1 MRRRNSSNDRTV
13 HALMALS
20 LLLAASSAV
29 AAGRGHQAMLTLD
42 SHLDTPASLDLPGWR
57 IEDAHDVDVDF
68 TQVDLPRMRKGGLD
82 GGFWAVYTPQGPLD
96 AAGKAAARDFAF
108 RRLLSIREMVASHD
122 KTMELALTASDAERI
137 AKAGKR
143 VVYISMENA
152 YPLADEPSLAR
163 SFHAMG
169 VRMLGLV
176 HFANNQFAD
185 SSTDPG
191 GPRWNGLSPLGR
203 ELVAQAN
210 QLGMV
215 VDASHASDAVL
226 DQLLAQSRAPIIL
239 SHSGCKAIYDHPRN
253 VDDERLRRL
262 AAAGGVIQINSFEH
276 YLKALPRNKER
287 DTALRALSDRIDQPG
302 LSVAEYRALLA
313 ERRALVA
320 RYPVEH
326 ASFDDF
332 MAHLLHALN
341 VVGPDHVG
349 IGLDLDGG
357 GGVTGM
363 KDAGSVSRV
372 TVALRAAGYDDGAIE
387 KIWSGNLLRVV
398 AAAQAAA
405 DPATP

>member
-1 MRRRNSSNDRTV
+1 MV
-13 HALMALS
+13 LS

-57 IEDAHDVDVDF
+57 IEDAHDVDIDF

-82 GGFWAVYTPQGPLD
+82 GGFWVVYTPQGPLD

-108 RRLLSIREMVASHD
+108 RRLLSIRDMVASHG
-122 KTMELALTASDAERI
+122 KTMELALTASDALRI

-152 YPLADEPSLAR
+152 YPLADDPSLAR

-169 VRMLGLV
+169 VRMLGLA

-203 ELVAQAN
+203 ELVKEAN
-210 QLGMV
+210 RLGLV

-239 SHSGCKAIYDHPRN
+239 SHSGCKTIYDHPRN
-253 VDDERLRRL
+253 VDDVRLRRL

-276 YLKALPRNKER
+276 YLKALPRNTER
-287 DTALRALSDRIDQPG
+287 DAALGALSDRIDRPG
-302 LSVAEYRALLA
+302 LSVTEYRALLA

-326 ASFDDF
+326 ATFDDF
-332 MAHLLHALN
+332 MAHLLHALK

-357 GGVTGM
+357 GGVAGM
-363 KDAGSVSRV
+363 KDAGALSRI
-372 TVALRAAGYDDGAIE
+372 TTALRAAGYDDVAIE

-398 AAAQAAA
+398 AAAQAVA
-405 DPATP
+405 DPLTP

>member
-13 HALMALS
+13 HAVMALF
-20 LLLAASSAV
+20 LLLSASSV
-29 AAGRGHQAMLTLD
+29 TAAGRGHQAMLTLD

-108 RRLLSIREMVASHD
+108 RRLLSIREMVASHH
-122 KTMELALTASDAERI
+122 KTMDLALTAGDAERI
-137 AKAGKR
+137 AKTGKR
-143 VVYISMENA
+143 VVFISMENA
-152 YPLADEPSLAR
+152 YPLADDPTLVR

-169 VRMLGLV
+169 LRMLGLV

-191 GPRWNGLSPLGR
+191 GPRWGGLSPLGR
-203 ELVAQAN
+203 ELVTEAN
-210 QLGMV
+210 RLGLV

-287 DTALRALSDRIDQPG
+287 DAALRALSDRIDQPG

-332 MAHLLHALN
+332 MAHLLHALK

-363 KDAGSVSRV
+363 RDAGSLSRI
-372 TVALRAAGYDDGAIE
+372 TTALRAAGYDDAAIE

-398 AAAQAAA
+398 AAAQAVA
-405 DPATP
+405 DPAAS